1 MSAAPPVSAAPASSG
16 PLDPLSAPAGGGP
29 LAGTGLQLSIIVP
42 AFNERESLAPL
53 CDELAEVIAA
63 GRYRAEV
70 IIVDDGSRDGS
81 RELYPRLCAQHRWL
95 RVLLLRRNFG
105 QTAAMMAGIRA
116 ARGAVLVPMDADLQN
131 DPHDI
136 PRLLEKVG
144 EGFQV
149 VSGWRRARQDRA
161 ISRRLPS
168 FVANKLIAWISGVPL
183 HDLGCTLKAYRRETL
198 EDVVLYGEMHRFIP
212 IYASW
217 AGGRVTE
224 LVVNHR
230 ARRFGQ
236 SKYGINRTLKVVLDL
251 VTVKFLGGY
260 AQKPIHFFGIPGI
273 LMGLAGFGLATYLSL
288 RKIFFGME
296 LSRSPMLLLAILLL
310 LLGFMNVML
319 GVLAEVMVRTYHES
333 QGKFT
338 YRVAEELGMGTAAD
352 PGAPA
357 TTPPMGTAGPAP
369 PAARAHD
376 LAAGSLPDPPAA

>member
-1 MSAAPPVSAAPASSG
+1 MIDSHPSAAPPAVG
-16 PLDPLSAPAGGGP
+16 
-29 LAGTGLQLSIIVP
+29 GLQLSIIIP
-42 AFNERESLAPL
+42 AFNEAESLVPL
-53 CDELAEVIAA
+53 CQELGEVIEQ
-63 GRYRAEV
+63 RQYRAEV

-81 RELYPRLCAQHRWL
+81 HALYPQLCGQHPWL

-136 PRLLEKVG
+136 PRLLDKIG
-144 EGFQV
+144 EGYQV
-149 VSGWRRARQDRA
+149 VSGWRRERQDRLF
-161 ISRRLPS
+161 SRRLPS

-183 HDLGCTLKAYRRETL
+183 HDLGCTLKAYRSETL

-217 AGGRVTE
+217 EGGRVAE
-224 LVVNHR
+224 LAVHHR
-230 ARRFGQ
+230 ARRFGR
-236 SKYGINRTLKVVLDL
+236 SKYGLNRTLKVVLDL

-273 LMGLAGFGLATYLSL
+273 MMGLVGFALASYLSL
-288 RKIFFGME
+288 RKLFFGME

-338 YRVAEELGMGTAAD
+338 YRVAEELGAGVDDPSAPRGEPVAPSPSPSATSAPEAA
-352 PGAPA
+352 AA
-357 TTPPMGTAGPAP
+357 IASRTPPPA
-369 PAARAHD
+369 
-376 LAAGSLPDPPAA
+376 